1 MAKRKRHPVWDVYD
15 EYRTA
20 LYNEKAHTTRIHQ
33 VAKMSKAIDIALAI
47 FTPSSAIAGFFLL
60 NTTGGKIAWNSL
72 ISAASV
78 LAVSKPFLKLDIQR
92 TQLIESLSG
101 YTQLRHDLEGL
112 TRKISRRGKFD
123 DELYA
128 EFESIQQKKLGV
140 YKRTT
145 LFKLS
150 KKKREELYN
159 EVKRQHPINRFFVPE
174 DENATNENKRQ
185 PVVIEGAK

>member
-33 VAKMSKAIDIALAI
+33 IVKISKAIDIALAV
-47 FTPSSAIAGFFLL
+47 FTPSSAITGLFLL
-60 NTTGGKIAWNSL
+60 HTSAGKIAWNSL
-72 ISAASV
+72 ISVASL

-92 TQLIESLSG
+92 AQLIASLSG

-112 TRKISRRGKFD
+112 TMRIRRRGKFD
-123 DELYA
+123 DALEA
-128 EFESIQQKKLGV
+128 EFESIRRKKVSV

-159 EVKRQHPINRFFVPE
+159 EVIRQHPMNRFFVPE
-174 DENATNENKRQ
+174 D
-185 PVVIEGAK
+185 